1 MDSGLM
7 TASTSWK
14 ENLKRKNSLTSAST
28 ASSSREPVTS
38 SSSREPV
45 RRVKKTRSMEGLRPP
60 SVEILWKENLNRK
73 NSLTSASTSSSSREP
88 VRGVKK
94 TRSMEGLRPPSV
106 EILWKVKRKNSLT
119 SASTSSN
126 SRQPVRGVKKTR
138 SMEGLSSTKKPR
150 RPRSLDRLPVGK
162 GPTMEAPVN
171 IVSGR
176 TMDSDLTSASTSSSS
191 RQPVRGVKKTRSMEG
206 LSSTE
211 KSRRPRSLD
220 RLPVGKGPTMEAPVN
235 MDSSLTSAS
244 TSSSSRQPFRGF
256 KKTPS
261 MESLS
266 TMKKRRSAMWEELE
280 RGVKETRSLEGMPK
294 VAKKKQLVPL
304 AASNHSLQF
313 RNTDN
318 KRDSESESDSDYSS
332 ESSNDSE
339 FESPKRA
346 VPKKSLQK
354 AGRNILD
361 LDKRM
366 VDDASS
372 SEESDFSNN
381 STNGDY
387 KVAVSYQQRKQ
398 NSKTK
403 LLETKPKIRDGEE
416 GDSDESIIVPPRKK
430 KSSKKKRLSASDG
443 ELKGI
448 RGRQIPKERKTVRS
462 ISMDGKVTTKT
473 WWELKNE
480 EKST

>member
-1 MDSGLM
+1 
-7 TASTSWK
+7 
-14 ENLKRKNSLTSAST
+14 
-28 ASSSREPVTS
+28 
-38 SSSREPV
+38 
-45 RRVKKTRSMEGLRPP
+45 
-60 SVEILWKENLNRK
+60 
-73 NSLTSASTSSSSREP
+73 
-88 VRGVKK
+88 
-94 TRSMEGLRPPSV
+94 
-106 EILWKVKRKNSLT
+106 
-119 SASTSSN
+119 
-126 SRQPVRGVKKTR
+126 
-138 SMEGLSSTKKPR
+138 
-150 RPRSLDRLPVGK
+150 
-162 GPTMEAPVN
+162 
-171 IVSGR
+171 
-176 TMDSDLTSASTSSSS
+176 
-191 RQPVRGVKKTRSMEG
+191 
-206 LSSTE
+206 
-211 KSRRPRSLD
+211 
-220 RLPVGKGPTMEAPVN
+220 
-235 MDSSLTSAS
+235 
-244 TSSSSRQPFRGF
+244 
-256 KKTPS
+256 
-261 MESLS
+261 
-266 TMKKRRSAMWEELE
+266 
-280 RGVKETRSLEGMPK
+280 
-294 VAKKKQLVPL
+294 
-304 AASNHSLQF
+304 
-313 RNTDN
+313 
-318 KRDSESESDSDYSS
+318 
-332 ESSNDSE
+332 
-339 FESPKRA
+339 

-403 LLETKPKIRDGEE
+403 LLETKPKIRDGEM